1 MKLLVFIILLTTL
14 SAQAAINYKATYR
27 SFDGQTTYKCDVKV
41 ENDLAKNYGIFC
53 FDKNGILKKS
63 YSAHLMLNKYHMK
76 MKPFNKYELLYWIT
90 DKATRESASTTIWFN
105 ISDQSQMHS
114 ANVSLGVDNDLAGL
128 YLDVLIQ

>member
-1 MKLLVFIILLTTL
+1 MRLLILIFLCSIT
-14 SAQAAINYKATYR
+14 AQAAISYKATYK
-27 SFDGQTTYKCDVKV
+27 SFDGSTSYKCDVKV
-41 ENDLAKNYGIFC
+41 EDDLAKNYCIFC
-53 FDKNGILKKS
+53 FDKNNILKKS

-90 DKATRESASTTIWFN
+90 DRKTRESSSTTIWFN
-105 ISDQSQMHS
+105 IIDQSQMHS